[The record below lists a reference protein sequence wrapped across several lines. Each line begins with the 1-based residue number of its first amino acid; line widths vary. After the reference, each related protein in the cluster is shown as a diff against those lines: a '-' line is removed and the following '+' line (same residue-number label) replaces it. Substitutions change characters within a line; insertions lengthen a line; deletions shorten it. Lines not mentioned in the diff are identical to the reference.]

1 LQDKNVLGSVYTT
14 GGSFLLNV
22 STDHGFVSISDAL
35 KYGVHVTHGQ
45 STGDRSIVMVAPLA
59 NLNILL
65 ATLVYTP
72 PQDYNGP
79 DSISVYVDD
88 NGFDVDD
95 GRSANETIPIFVRS
109 VADPPIMHVDDMV
122 LHTCLEDG
130 TYPIVGVYISCPD
143 FYDTV
148 DHPARTYS
156 RDMNDNA
163 DGIYPWLKEYVE
175 YDNRLFQTQQGG
187 LLRVE
192 IKVDHG
198 AIMLASST
206 GLDFLTVISV
216 GNETARLS
224 NYPNVLTTLQERN
237 VFNAADGGTTLL
249 ELAGI
254 ASNGMETAAGDP
266 LQTWWQHVIIEG
278 EF

>member
-1 LQDKNVLGSVYTT
+1 MSVDIFYLDEDAATPIPNVTLQDKNVLGSIYTK

-22 STDHGFVSISDAL
+22 STDQGHVSVTDAL

-59 NLNILL
+59 NLNLVL

-88 NGFDVDD
+88 NGYDVAH
-95 GRSANETIPIFVRS
+95 GRSANETIPVFVRS
-109 VADPPIMHVDDMV
+109 VADPPVVHVDDLA
-122 LHTCLEDG
+122 LHRCAEDS
-130 TYPIVGVYISCPD
+130 TYPIIGVFISCPD
-143 FYDTV
+143 FYDTF

-156 RDMNDNA
+156 RDMNDNT

-187 LLRVE
+187 LLRLE
-192 IKVDHG
+192 IKVG
-198 AIMLASST
+198 WQFI
-206 GLDFLTVISV
+206 FL
-216 GNETARLS
+216 LS
-224 NYPNVLTTLQERN
+224 IVYLTSCRSPRHP
-237 VFNAADGGTTLL
+237 G
-249 ELAGI
+249 
-254 ASNGMETAAGDP
+254 
-266 LQTWWQHVIIEG
+266 
-278 EF
+278 